1 MPRDWKASVKRFL
14 HRDLLSGRVMP
25 RKVAKASV
33 DPNLF
38 PEEQFPLYCPK
49 CGYLL
54 RGLPNDRC
62 PECGTRFERG
72 RLLVEQYVLRH
83 GGPRLRL
90 TRMGRWIA
98 RLVICGFLVHY
109 VGRGALYVTVR
120 WMKTQDTPA
129 KLSAA
134 SETLF
139 TVGKW
144 TQVASGLALFLWFAA
159 GILFA
164 VRIWRNASKRRRILD
179 ALQDAEE

>member
-1 MPRDWKASVKRFL
+1 MPRDWRTSVDRFL

-33 DPNLF
+33 DPNPF

-54 RGLPNDRC
+54 RGLPDGRC
-62 PECGTRFERG
+62 PECGTSFERG

-83 GGPRLRL
+83 GGPGWRL

-98 RLVICGFLVHY
+98 RLVVCGFLLHFL
-109 VGRGALYVTVR
+109 GQAGLYVTLR

-134 SETLF
+134 LETLF
-139 TVGKW
+139 TVSRW
-144 TQVASGLALFLWFAA
+144 TQAASGLALLLWFAA
-159 GILFA
+159 GILVA

-179 ALQDAEE
+179 ALQNPGD